1 MTAKQEKI
9 LNAALELFA
18 HEGYNVVSTSKI
30 AQKAGVSE
38 GLIFRH
44 FESKQGLLNAI
55 LQQAFDKVA
64 ELYAPILIEE
74 NPKQALVKAIT
85 LLFEGD
91 EEEYHFW
98 KLQYKLKW
106 ELEISGREKTKPFLN
121 KLSWAFEA
129 LGYSNPQKEAEVLQ
143 HILESILGGIIKDG
157 MASQQHLKEFL
168 LDKYQL

>member
-1 MTAKQEKI
+1 MTLKQEKI
-9 LNAALELFA
+9 LHAALELFA

-44 FESKQGLLNAI
+44 FESKQGLLDAI
-55 LQQAFDKVA
+55 LKLAFDKAA
-64 ELYAPILIEE
+64 ELYAPIILEE
-74 NPKQALVKAIT
+74 NPKHVLVKAIT

-98 KLQYKLKW
+98 KLQFKLKW
-106 ELEISGREKTKPFLN
+106 ELEISGREKTKPFLD
-121 KLSWAFEA
+121 KLSWAFEE
-129 LGYSNPQKEAEVLQ
+129 LGYDNPENEAEVLQ

-157 MASQQHLKEFL
+157 MATQQHLQEFL
-168 LDKYQL
+168 LKKYQL

>member
-55 LQQAFDKVA
+55 LQ
-64 ELYAPILIEE
+64 
-74 NPKQALVKAIT
+74 
-85 LLFEGD
+85 
-91 EEEYHFW
+91 
-98 KLQYKLKW
+98 
-106 ELEISGREKTKPFLN
+106 
-121 KLSWAFEA
+121 
-129 LGYSNPQKEAEVLQ
+129 
-143 HILESILGGIIKDG
+143 
-157 MASQQHLKEFL
+157 
-168 LDKYQL
+168 